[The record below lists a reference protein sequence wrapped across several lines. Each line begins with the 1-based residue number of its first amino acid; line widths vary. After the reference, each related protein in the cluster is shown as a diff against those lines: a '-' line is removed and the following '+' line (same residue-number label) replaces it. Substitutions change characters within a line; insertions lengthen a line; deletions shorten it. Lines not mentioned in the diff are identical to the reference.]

1 LPIPRAAG
9 SEARELFEVA
19 GNPPDAPD
27 QGRLRVRSEPNNLW
41 SGPAFTNVPCRWI
54 RSGPVSEH
62 AVIVYLIPGAR
73 FDLDQLEASLES
85 TEMP

>member
-1 LPIPRAAG
+1 M
-9 SEARELFEVA
+9 
-19 GNPPDAPD
+19 
-27 QGRLRVRSEPNNLW
+27 RSP
-41 SGPAFTNVPCRWI
+41 GPAFTNVPCRWI